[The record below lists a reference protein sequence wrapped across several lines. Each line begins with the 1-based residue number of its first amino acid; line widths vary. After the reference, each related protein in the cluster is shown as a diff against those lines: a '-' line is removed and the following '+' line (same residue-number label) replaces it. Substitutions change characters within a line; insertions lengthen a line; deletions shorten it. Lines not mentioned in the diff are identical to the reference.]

1 MILAVEKSVGRA
13 INPMAQLSL
22 MLAVGWPYLL
32 LWLCTQIISAGPVYL
47 VEGLVEVLPE
57 AIMVTALEFLVVYFM
72 FVLYT
77 MLAYVLFELH
87 HELGITAVVDIDEV
101 VLNQS

>member
-1 MILAVEKSVGRA
+1 
-13 INPMAQLSL
+13 

-47 VEGLVEVLPE
+47 VEGLVEVLPG
-57 AIMVTALEFLVVYFM
+57 AIIVPAWGFLMIYVT

-77 MLAYVLFELH
+77 MLGYVLFEYQ
-87 HELGITAVVDIDEV
+87 HELGSADVADDSEEERDQAPCDEAPAVGGMTAGV
-101 VLNQS
+101 